1 MLRCVRIIRMR
12 SRLWQ
17 LRMLLNQDL
26 QSQLTN
32 GESVGREF
40 TARFVAG
47 NQGESTL
54 RTSKASGKAGLF
66 DMSEPSP

>member
-1 MLRCVRIIRMR
+1 MLRRVRIIRMR

-17 LRMLLNQDL
+17 LHMLLNQGL
-26 QSQLTN
+26 QSQLTKD
-32 GESVGREF
+32 ESIGREF

-47 NQGESTL
+47 NQGESSL
-54 RTSKASGKAGLF
+54 GTSKASGKAGLF